1 MDLFSELVVERGD
14 IKVTLNGYLPTK
26 GHLREVFEVD
36 IQGLPTFKVS
46 LNDTDIPII
55 QDRNSFVNAVRKVL
69 NEVWAEFD
77 IPGDPKGREVHSKIQ
92 VFQRAIRDKQNKVLN
107 NEVIAYANRLKQP
120 YMLNPA
126 FSWGRRT
133 LGIRLSRQSPYNAIL
148 RFKPIRP
155 QHYEVHFTFNCFST
169 RTTQLTKVS
178 FSYDRTYPV
187 ENIEYLFKQILEWLK
202 YTFENNK
209 LDTQSYNELHDEVV
223 RRFKVLEPLIKDAL
237 LNLNEGNNL

>member
-14 IKVTLNGYLPTK
+14 VKVTLNGYLPTK

-36 IQGLPTFKVS
+36 IVGLPVIKVS
-46 LNDTDIPII
+46 LNDADMPVI
-55 QDRNSFVNAVRKVL
+55 QKRNDFVNSVKKVL

-77 IPGDPKGREVHSKIQ
+77 IPGDPKGREVHAKIQ
-92 VFQRAIRDKQNKVLN
+92 TFVRAIKDKQNKVLDD
-107 NEVIAYANRLKQP
+107 EVVAYANRLKQP

-126 FSWGRRT
+126 FSWGKRT
-133 LGIRLSRQSPYNAIL
+133 LGIRLSTQRPFNAML

-169 RTTQLTKVS
+169 RTEKPTKVS

-187 ENIEYLFKQILEWLK
+187 ENTEYLFKQILEWLK
-202 YTFENNK
+202 YTFVGNK
-209 LDTQSYNELHDEVV
+209 LDTQSYNELHHEVI
-223 RRFKVLEPLIKDAL
+223 RRFKTLEPLIKDAL